1 MMHVGRYFTGAF
13 LTAMTTSTLIEGD
26 FGADVVVAKGSTATV
41 TLEVEISTSFGTD
54 TDDSTASNTVVG
66 TGTVVVDSDTSP
78 TTLSIPSL
86 DFDLGSADFSYSF
99 FCLPIIG
106 CQNLNVSV
114 SNFMIGLDAGGVS
127 GPVKGGIASYPN
139 APFVSSFDYQVSGL
153 ADIVGSNVVPEIY
166 PFSTAVGMTG
176 PDLLISNIALEPITF
191 EIPPEDLPT
200 GIGPVIITANVDLDA
215 ATLSG
220 LLVPN
225 EPDCCPGDFNCD
237 GQVDGADFGSILA
250 TWGACADC
258 PEDLPLLVCDRRRIG
273 QVLNNLVVNAC
284 QAMPDGGRLRVDV
297 ATCTYRPA
305 AGATPCRGVSVSV
318 RDEGCGIPA
327 DHLEHVFEPYFTTK
341 EAGNGLGLT
350 SAYWIMQRH
359 EGLLEVESARGV
371 GTLFRFTLPLA
382 ESPIAPAAPPAS
394 PERPRA
400 ARILVMDD
408 EPMVRETLV
417 AMLECLGHEVVETA
431 EGEACLSTFTEA
443 AEAGRPF
450 DLVVIDLTI
459 VGGRDGLWTIKHLRE
474 LDPAV
479 PTVVASGYSNA
490 PVVADHQ
497 RYGFSAVLPKPMT
510 LEQLDALVGRL
521 LESAP
526 TLAG

>member
-1 MMHVGRYFTGAF
+1 MSGRGETGSGSDPDHESF
-13 LTAMTTSTLIEGD
+13 IQNQLIERLAESERRHRELLD
-26 FGADVVVAKGSTATV
+26 DLPDVVVSLDPRGRLTYLNAAWRARFGYAPEDTRDRPLREFLHPDDGPKWDRLFEAGFPTDLPEGDLVLRILDADGEVRLVSLRLRRRETGEVVGSLEDV
-41 TLEVEISTSFGTD
+41 TLQHQLETERLRTQRFESIGRLAAGLAHDFNNLLTAISGNAALARRRLQANGLETVELDNADRGCEQA
-54 TDDSTASNTVVG
+54 ASLARRMLAFSRG
-66 TGTVVVDSDTSP
+66 GEPRRRAED
-78 TTLSIPSL
+78 IGSL
-86 DFDLGSADFSYSF
+86 
-99 FCLPIIG
+99 IRE
-106 CQNLNVSV
+106 
-114 SNFMIGLDAGGVS
+114 GLDL
-127 GPVKGGIASYPN
+127 
-139 APFVSSFDYQVSGL
+139 FL
-153 ADIVGSNVVPEIY
+153 RGSNVRLELDLE
-166 PFSTAVGMTG
+166 
-176 PDLLISNIALEPITF
+176 PDLPA
-191 EIPPEDLPT
+191 
-200 GIGPVIITANVDLDA
+200 VDM
-215 ATLSG
+215 
-220 LLVPN
+220 
-225 EPDCCPGDFNCD
+225 
-237 GQVDGADFGSILA
+237 
-250 TWGACADC
+250 
-258 PEDLPLLVCDRRRIG
+258 DRSQIH

-318 RDEGCGIPA
+318 RDDGCGIPA

-382 ESPIAPAAPPAS
+382 ESPIAPAASPAS

-431 EGEACLSTFTEA
+431 EGAACLSTFTEA

-474 LDPAV
+474 LDPVV